1 MNPILSIIIPSY
13 NSEKYISK
21 CLDSCVKQ
29 DLQPNEYE
37 IIIVNDGSDDRTFEI
52 AQNYASSHCNI
63 KIVTT
68 INQGVCMARNTG
80 MKEAAGEFLWF
91 IDSDDYIKP
100 NCLHHLIET
109 AKTNDLDLMW
119 FKWKRIDENG
129 NPLPPY
135 KGERLS
141 ENTAVMSGDMF
152 LRTVFDECG
161 FVWAFFWKRSFLLNH
176 DLFFNPEITYTE
188 DLEFIMR
195 AATQATK
202 VKFVNE
208 SPYIYTPRIG
218 GLAKSLNSNKY
229 SSMIKTIITAAE
241 LSKLYPNQP
250 FYKDITTALIITLI
264 RKISYPQYKHER
276 KILPQTLKDL
286 GIKRLHYRHNGIRK
300 YMANIYNI
308 SPRLCIAISRLLKK

>member
-1 MNPILSIIIPSY
+1 MNTILSIIIPVY
-13 NSEKYISK
+13 NDEKHISR
-21 CLDSCVKQ
+21 CIDSCLKQ
-29 DLQPNEYE
+29 DLQSNEYE

-119 FKWKRIDENG
+119 FKWERIDENG

-141 ENTAVMSGDMF
+141 ENTTVMSGDMF

-161 FVWAFFWKRSFLLNH
+161 FVWAFFMKKDFLISRN
-176 DLFFNPEITYTE
+176 LFFTPQITHTG
-188 DLEFIMR
+188 DMEFMARVTI
-195 AATQATK
+195 QATK

-208 SPYIYTPRIG
+208 SPYIYVTRIG
-218 GLAKSLNSNKY
+218 NLTNSYSPNKY
-229 SSMIKTIITAAE
+229 QSLIKTIATVVE
-241 LSKLYPNQP
+241 LSKKYPDQP
-250 FYKDITTALIITLI
+250 YYKNISAALIINLI
-264 RKISYPQYKHER
+264 RTISDIQYGQER
-276 KILPQTLKDL
+276 KILPQTLKEL

-300 YMANIYNI
+300 YMAIIYNI